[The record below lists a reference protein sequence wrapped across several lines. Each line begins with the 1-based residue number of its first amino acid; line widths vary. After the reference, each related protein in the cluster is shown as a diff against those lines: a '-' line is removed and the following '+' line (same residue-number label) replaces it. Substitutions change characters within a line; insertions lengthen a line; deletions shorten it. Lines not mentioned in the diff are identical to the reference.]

1 MKTLGRM
8 TSTALRAAMV
18 IGLGVSTLP
27 AQAAYIM
34 DLTQEGSNVVGTGR
48 GSIDLTDLTLIS
60 SGGVG
65 NLAVINPV
73 FGGIQFTAA
82 AGAPIDF
89 YTGFSGPTSFGTGG
103 LTPAS
108 SGSGDFVG
116 IIGSSE
122 PKTELILPAGYV
134 SGNTLS
140 DGATWESASLDS
152 LGATPGTYVWT
163 WGSGA
168 HADSF
173 TLQIG
178 AAVPEASTWAM
189 MALGFGLLG
198 LVGCRK
204 THSDNALA

>member
-1 MKTLGRM
+1 MKNTL
-8 TSTALRAAMV
+8 ALSAAAML
-18 IGLGVSTLP
+18 IGLSAP
-27 AQAAYIM
+27 SAQAAFVI

-48 GSIDLTDLTLIS
+48 GSIDLTDLNLTL

-73 FGGIQFTAA
+73 LGGIQFTAA

-89 YTGFSGPTSFGTGG
+89 YKGFSGPTSFGTEG

-116 IIGSSE
+116 IVGSID
-122 PKTELILPAGYV
+122 PMTKAPPELILPAGYV

-140 DGATWESASLDS
+140 DGATWNSASFSS
-152 LGATPGTYVWT
+152 LGATPGIYVWK

-173 TLQIG
+173 TLDIG
-178 AAVPEASTWAM
+178 SAIPEPSTWAL
-189 MALGFGLLG
+189 MALGFAGLG
-198 LVGCRK
+198 LAGWRSRHRSV
-204 THSDNALA
+204 SIAA

>member
-1 MKTLGRM
+1 
-8 TSTALRAAMV
+8 
-18 IGLGVSTLP
+18 
-27 AQAAYIM
+27 M

-48 GSIDLTDLTLIS
+48 GSIDLTDLNSHQQRRRWQS
-60 SGGVG
+60 SR
-65 NLAVINPV
+65 NKPV

-163 WGSGA
+163 WGSGRA
-168 HADSF
+168 RGQRSRSRSEPP
-173 TLQIG
+173 
-178 AAVPEASTWAM
+178 VPEASTW
-189 MALGFGLLG
+189 
-198 LVGCRK
+198 R
-204 THSDNALA
+204 